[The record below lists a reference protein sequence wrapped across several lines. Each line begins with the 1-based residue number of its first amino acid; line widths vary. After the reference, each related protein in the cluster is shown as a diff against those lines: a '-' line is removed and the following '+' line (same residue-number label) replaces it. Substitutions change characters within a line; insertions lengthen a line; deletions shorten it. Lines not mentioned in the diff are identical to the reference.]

1 MGTPKARP
9 IVVETIDNDGERK
22 PLLRRINPANWEF
35 VRLMRISEWSK
46 FKAQPDFALTTQ
58 LALLGACLHIQ
69 GLEDQFPPKG
79 QLVPVELMKGRTLL
93 RSGRSMMAHMRTI
106 DDGKVELRAKA
117 KKFDEIKKTVQ

>member
-9 IVVETIDNDGERK
+9 VVDETIAIDGERK
-22 PLLRRINPANWEF
+22 ALLRRISTTHWEF
-35 VRLMRISEWSK
+35 VGLRRISEWSK
-46 FKAQPDFALTTQ
+46 IKAEPGLALTTQ

-79 QLVPVELMKGRTLL
+79 QLIPVELFNGRTLV
-93 RSGRSMMAHMRTI
+93 RSGRAMTAHMRTI
-106 DDGKVELRAKA
+106 DDGQAELRAKA